1 MAVMDAMTSPQEI
14 AADEARE
21 RRRKGRA
28 RKPRVAIVLF
38 NLGGPDKPESIR
50 PFLYNLF
57 ADPAI
62 IRAPAPIRQMLA
74 ALITW
79 RRTPIAAV
87 NYAVLGGKSPL
98 LELTEEQAAALS
110 RALSGE
116 LDVKTFVCMR
126 YWHPMSDETARAVRA
141 WGPDEVVLVPLYP
154 QFSTTTT
161 GSSLDAW
168 RDAAARAGL
177 VAPTKVLCCYHS
189 DPGFVAA
196 TAAMVKES
204 YIKARAETDP
214 AIPLRVLFSAHGLP
228 ESIVLKGD
236 PYQWQVER
244 TVEAVVEAMQAD
256 GPIADF
262 DHVVCYQSRVTPQ
275 KWIGPSTEEELKR
288 AGADKVAV
296 LVVPIAF
303 VSEHSETL
311 VELDV
316 EYREEAEE
324 FGVPAYFR
332 TPAQNSDPGFITAL
346 ADLVRHARAEERS
359 LCSFRGPRTCP
370 RAAKDCPH
378 ASRGHATAGRA
389 VMAEP
394 E

>member
-1 MAVMDAMTSPQEI
+1 MDAMT
-14 AADEARE
+14 AAEAMADAQRKSGARA
-21 RRRKGRA
+21 RRPGA
-28 RKPRVAIVLF
+28 RKPRVAVVLF
-38 NLGGPDKPESIR
+38 NLGGPDKPESVR

-62 IRAPAPIRQMLA
+62 IRVPSPFRQLLA

-79 RRTPIAAV
+79 RRTPIAAE

-98 LELTEEQAAALS
+98 LELTEEQAAALTA
-110 RALSGE
+110 ALEDE
-116 LDVKTFVCMR
+116 LDIRSFVCMR
-126 YWHPMSDETARAVRA
+126 YWHPMSDEVARAVRA

-177 VAPTKVLCCYHS
+177 VAPTRTVCCYHS
-189 DPGFVAA
+189 DPGFVSA
-196 TAAMVKES
+196 TAAMVRES
-204 YIKARAETDP
+204 YMKARAELDP
-214 AIPLRVLFSAHGLP
+214 ALALRVLFSAHGLP
-228 ESIVLKGD
+228 ESIVQKGD
-236 PYQWQVER
+236 PYQWQVEK
-244 TVEAVVEAMQAD
+244 TVGAVVEAM
-256 GPIADF
+256 GIAGL

-288 AGADKVAV
+288 AGADRVAV

-332 TPAQNSDPGFITAL
+332 SPAQNSDPGFIGAL
-346 ADLVRHARAEERS
+346 ADLVRHAREEERS

-378 ASRGHATAGRA
+378 ARRGYATAGRVA
-389 VMAEP
+389 AEA
-394 E
+394 ED

>member
-1 MAVMDAMTSPQEI
+1 MDVTTAAEAI
-14 AADEARE
+14 ADIE
-21 RRRKGRA
+21 RRTGERARRARA
-28 RKPRVAIVLF
+28 RKPRVAVVLF
-38 NLGGPDKPESIR
+38 NLGGPDKPESVR

-57 ADPAI
+57 SDPAI
-62 IRAPAPIRQMLA
+62 IRVSSPLRQVLA
-74 ALITW
+74 WLITW
-79 RRTPIAAV
+79 RRTPIAAE

-98 LELTEEQAAALS
+98 LELTEEQAAALTA
-110 RALSGE
+110 ALSDE
-116 LDVKTFVCMR
+116 LDIRTFVCMR

-141 WGPDEVVLVPLYP
+141 WGPDEVVLIPLYP

-177 VAPTKVLCCYHS
+177 VAATRIVCCYHS

-196 TAAMVKES
+196 TAALVRES
-204 YIKARAETDP
+204 YIKARAELDP
-214 AIPLRVLFSAHGLP
+214 SLTLRVLFSAHGLP
-228 ESIVLKGD
+228 ESIVQKGD

-244 TVEAVVEAMQAD
+244 SVAAVVEAM
-256 GPIADF
+256 GIPGL

-316 EYREEAEE
+316 EYREQAAE

-332 TPAQNSDPGFITAL
+332 SPAQNSDKGFIAAL
-346 ADLVRHARAEERS
+346 AGLVRHARAADRS

-370 RAAKDCPH
+370 RSAVDCPH
-378 ASRGHATAGRA
+378 ARRGYATAGRA
-389 VMAEP
+389 TVAVED
-394 E
+394 

>member
-1 MAVMDAMTSPQEI
+1 MDAMT
-14 AADEARE
+14 AAEAMADAE
-21 RRRKGRA
+21 RRTVERTRKGRA
-28 RKPRVAIVLF
+28 RKPRVAVVLF
-38 NLGGPDKPESIR
+38 NLGGPDKPESVR

-57 ADPAI
+57 VDPAI
-62 IRAPAPIRQMLA
+62 IRVPSPFRQLLA

-79 RRTPIAAV
+79 RRTPIAAE
-87 NYAVLGGKSPL
+87 NYAVLGGRSPL
-98 LELTEEQAAALS
+98 LELTEEQAATLTAALED
-110 RALSGE
+110 E
-116 LDVKTFVCMR
+116 LDIKTFVCMR

-168 RDAAARAGL
+168 RDAAAKAGL
-177 VAPTKVLCCYHS
+177 VAPTKTVCCYHS

-196 TAAMVKES
+196 TAAMVRES
-204 YIKARAETDP
+204 YIKARAELDP
-214 AIPLRVLFSAHGLP
+214 ALTLRVLFSAHGLP
-228 ESIVLKGD
+228 ESIVQKGD
-236 PYQWQVER
+236 PYQWQVEKTVAA
-244 TVEAVVEAMQAD
+244 TVEAM
-256 GPIADF
+256 GIAGL

-288 AGADKVAV
+288 AGEDKVAV

-332 TPAQNSDPGFITAL
+332 SPAQNSDPGFIGAL

-370 RAAKDCPH
+370 RASKDCPH
-378 ASRGHATAGRA
+378 ARRGHATAGRVA
-389 VMAEP
+389 AEA
-394 E
+394 ED